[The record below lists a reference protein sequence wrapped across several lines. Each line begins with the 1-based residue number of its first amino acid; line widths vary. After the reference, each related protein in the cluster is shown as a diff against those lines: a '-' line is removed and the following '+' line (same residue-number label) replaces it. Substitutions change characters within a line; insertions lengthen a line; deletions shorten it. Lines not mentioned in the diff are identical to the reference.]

1 MCHKLYDEKAAVYK
15 EQLPEKDAEIS
26 ITMQIDVQA
35 FIDHKPQLPISI
47 LKEFCIYSKEKSK
60 WIQDETKST
69 PRVTMM
75 ADSGAQVALDLV
87 DDVQQDHQQPAE
99 VPAIIPGEEVADNAA
114 AVPSSPPPPTPT
126 PVPSPPTTPT
136 PIPDPPA
143 KERPRR
149 ERKQN
154 SMYSSDIYD
163 LSQVGLTGH
172 QGCSDGCATSGW
184 FRPWED

>member
-1 MCHKLYDEKAAVYK
+1 M
-15 EQLPEKDAEIS
+15 
-26 ITMQIDVQA
+26 
-35 FIDHKPQLPISI
+35 
-47 LKEFCIYSKEKSK
+47 
-60 WIQDETKST
+60 
-69 PRVTMM
+69 
-75 ADSGAQVALDLV
+75 

-99 VPAIIPGEEVADNAA
+99 VPAITPGEEVADNAA

-126 PVPSPPTTPT
+126 PVPSSPPTPM
-136 PIPDPPA
+136 PDQPA

-172 QGCSDGCATSGW
+172 QGCSDGCANSGW